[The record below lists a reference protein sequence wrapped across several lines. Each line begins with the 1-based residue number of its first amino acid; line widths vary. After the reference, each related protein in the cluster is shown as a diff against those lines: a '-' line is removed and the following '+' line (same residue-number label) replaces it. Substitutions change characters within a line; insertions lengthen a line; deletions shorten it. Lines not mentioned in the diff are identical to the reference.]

1 MNNGF
6 DSEARA
12 RSCAFS
18 FDEGFRQACEAH
30 YGGQRR
36 EGGVES
42 RCKMWLPGGLEG
54 MRVLDIGCRKGKGAY
69 KLAEAVGPHGFVL
82 GVDWSLEFVERAREG
97 TAAAAR
103 KCGIASLP
111 LGFAVA
117 YPELL
122 CEAGLKAQDFDVA
135 VANSVLNAS
144 FRLESALREIA
155 RTLAPGG
162 LFYFA
167 TVLAREPLSIEARR
181 QAASMGDVVGSS
193 LSWEELRSVLED
205 AGFVNVSCEDEGS
218 LEADGMVLSGFRQAV
233 VSAWTR

>member
-12 RSCAFS
+12 QSCAFS
-18 FDEGFRQACEAH
+18 FGEGFRQACEVH

-42 RCKMWLPGGLEG
+42 RCKMWLPDGLGG
-54 MRVLDIGCRKGKGAY
+54 MRVLDVGCRKGKGAY
-69 KLAEAVGPHGFVL
+69 KLAEAVGPRGFVL
-82 GVDWSLEFVERAREG
+82 GVDWNPKFVERAREG
-97 TAAAAR
+97 IADAAR
-103 KCGIASLP
+103 KCGLSSFP
-111 LGFAVA
+111 LDFAIA

-144 FRLESALREIA
+144 FRLESALCEIA

-167 TVLAREPLSIEARR
+167 TTIAEAALPVEERR
-181 QAASMGDVVGSS
+181 RAASSGDVVGSS
-193 LSWEELRSVLED
+193 LSWEELQSALEG
-205 AGFVNVSCEDEGS
+205 AGFVRVSCEDEGI
-218 LEADGMVLSGFRQAV
+218 LEADGRAVPGFRQVV